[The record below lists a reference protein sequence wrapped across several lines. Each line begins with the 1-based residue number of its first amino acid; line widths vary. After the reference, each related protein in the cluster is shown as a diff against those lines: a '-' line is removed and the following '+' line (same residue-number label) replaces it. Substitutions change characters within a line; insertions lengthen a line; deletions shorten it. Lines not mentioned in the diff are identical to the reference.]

1 MGRRGHAQIAWA
13 KLRARLQHYSKVKG
27 EPAVEK
33 LSAQAAQKDSKLGAA
48 SSMAEAYASVRCAS
62 RTIATKHVI

>member
-27 EPAVEK
+27 DPAVEK
-33 LSAQAAQKDSKLGAA
+33 LSAQAAQKDSKLGAG
-48 SSMAEAYASVRCAS
+48 SS
-62 RTIATKHVI
+62 IG